1 VDDESEAGVPAQA
14 DTLVSVFVSYRRD
27 DVPDATDR
35 LAKSL
40 IDVLGDERVFLDV
53 DTIEIGAPFADV
65 IEKWV
70 GRCDVLLAVIGH
82 GWLTATDDAGERRL
96 ENPKDYV
103 RLEIEAGLSR
113 DIRVV
118 PVLVHDVPMPRAS
131 ELPETLVPML
141 DRNAVKLSRT
151 HWDFDV
157 ARLVSALQ
165 RIGVEK
171 ARKATEA
178 AHRQAQERSRR
189 EAEARAPREAEEQ
202 QRRET
207 EARAQREAEEQREA
221 PVEGSPEEV
230 TEAVVAEPS
239 PTELPAS
246 TGHPASVPSA
256 GRRPSRRTVIA
267 GAGAVAA
274 VAATVAAVLA
284 IANLPSSGGR
294 QAQNAATAP
303 SLRQPV
309 GTLDGIVQLFIAG
322 KRLSQVEHNYT
333 AAAHNR
339 TVVLQRLDA
348 FNAPPPL
355 RAATHTLRAMTA
367 DSLLFNQLMAA
378 GETARARAPDNAHNA
393 LRLRFVDEFNPY
405 AGRYLGHTYAVS
417 DL

>member
-1 VDDESEAGVPAQA
+1 MDDELAAGVQADA
-14 DTLVSVFVSYRRD
+14 DTLVRVFVSYRRD

-40 IDVLGDERVFLDV
+40 TDVLGDERVFLDV
-53 DTIEIGAPFADV
+53 DSIEIGAPFADV
-65 IEKWV
+65 IGKWV
-70 GRCDVLLAVIGH
+70 GRCDVLLAVIGR
-82 GWLTATDDAGERRL
+82 GWLIATDDAGRRRL
-96 ENPKDYV
+96 EDPKDYV

-118 PVLVHDVPMPRAS
+118 PVLVHDVPMPKAS

-141 DRNAVKLSRT
+141 DRNAVKLSRA
-151 HWDFDV
+151 HWEFDV
-157 ARLVSALQ
+157 ARLISALQ

-171 ARKATEA
+171 ARTATEA
-178 AHRQAQERSRR
+178 ARRQAQERSRR
-189 EAEARAPREAEEQ
+189 ETEARALQEAEEQ

-207 EARAQREAEEQREA
+207 EARAQREAEEQQEG
-221 PVEGSPEEV
+221 PVEWSPEEA
-230 TEAVVAEPS
+230 TDTVVAEPS
-239 PTELPAS
+239 PPEPPAS

-256 GRRPSRRTVIA
+256 SRRTSRRTIIA

-274 VAATVAAVLA
+274 VAAIVAAVLA
-284 IANLPSSGGR
+284 IANSPSSGGR
-294 QAQNAATAP
+294 QTRNAATVP

-348 FNAPPPL
+348 FHAPLSL
-355 RAATHTLRAMTA
+355 RTATHTLRAMTA

-378 GETARARAPDNAHNA
+378 GEAARARAPDNAHNA
-393 LRLRFVDEFNPY
+393 LRARFVDEFNPY
-405 AGRYLGHTYAVS
+405 ADRYLGHTYAVS